1 MNLEKAESVRSQ
13 LSSSLASAGY
23 LSYPKMVRS
32 EVSDTYQVKIVL
44 HPSEASRLSTKL
56 KDLETLPWS
65 PKDLGERKEYVK
77 KTPRTPSQSTDQYGF
92 YPSKARRRQD
102 GPAQSPDVN
111 PAYPGLR
118 RIPDLQDLVRRVAMR
133 NDLKDRIASVTST
146 LKSLQ
151 KLEVFAAKSFRR
163 ESENL
168 ICELLVQLAED
179 GHTGRHKIVRLTK
192 NLKNALKDDGYAFQE
207 N

>member
-1 MNLEKAESVRSQ
+1 MNLERAELLRSK

-23 LSYPKMVRS
+23 LSYPKMVKS
-32 EVSDTYQVKIVL
+32 EVSHTYQVKIVL
-44 HPSEASRLSTKL
+44 HPEEASKLVPKL
-56 KDLETLPWS
+56 KDLETLPWN
-65 PKDLGERKEYVK
+65 PKDMGKAKEYVK

-92 YPSKARRRQD
+92 YPSKTRRRQD
-102 GPAQSPDVN
+102 GPSRSPDVN

-168 ICELLVQLAED
+168 ICDLLAQLAED
-179 GHTGRHKIVRLTK
+179 GHTGRHKIVKLTK
-192 NLKNALKDDGYAFQE
+192 NLKNALKDDGYSFQE